1 MCVFQNRKCFVISAT
16 LPQIC
21 QAGADRVVATEVPEI
36 RDFMRSNFQTRSKSI
51 CQLQKT
57 SIRFVASILFLEKSQ
72 LNCDSSVDL
81 FIYRCLDRQE
91 VPNPNDVVPGGPA
104 SISAKSVSS
113 FQPGF

>member
-1 MCVFQNRKCFVISAT
+1 M
-16 LPQIC
+16 
-21 QAGADRVVATEVPEI
+21 VATEVPEI